1 MMNISGQIDS
11 KEQEGIERFQSEVSE
26 LMGDTPATNMDKSK
40 SIVAG
45 ESDGEFESLKMAKLK
60 SADDSLKRKDRNGN
74 VITTEIGRFSLI
86 NAGKKSKARKTV
98 VGAGTGGKE
107 EEGQNESPEKKTRH
121 KVTFMDEV
129 TNDKTQ
135 LTEIHLIES
144 YKKYNQEFYIDN

>member
-40 SIVAG
+40 SIEAG
-45 ESDGEFESLKMAKLK
+45 ESDTEFNSLKMAKMK
-60 SADDSLKRKDRNGN
+60 SADDSLRRKDRNGN
-74 VITTEIGRFSLI
+74 VITTEIGRFSLT

-107 EEGQNESPEKKTRH
+107 EEGQTESPEKKTRH